1 MKKLIFILLV
11 AISSLASAQSIAT
24 VDMDKAFRKYYK
36 TIHAEKSLKKQVT
49 IMEDRAIEM
58 ERRHKSLSAEYEALR
73 KESLSILLS
82 EEARL
87 QKKNNASQKQEEIRK
102 IQGFMRSFNKSAQG
116 VLAKQHNTSRQEILK
131 EIKGAVQ
138 LVSSNRNFDLI
149 LDISGKTSNL
159 IPCVVYSKK
168 ELEITSTVLAILN
181 KGQEDVVAAWEAEQK
196 KKVEEKK

>member
-58 ERRHKSLSAEYEALR
+58 ERRHKSLRAEYEALR

>member
-102 IQGFMRSFNKSAQG
+102 IQGFMRSFNKNAQG